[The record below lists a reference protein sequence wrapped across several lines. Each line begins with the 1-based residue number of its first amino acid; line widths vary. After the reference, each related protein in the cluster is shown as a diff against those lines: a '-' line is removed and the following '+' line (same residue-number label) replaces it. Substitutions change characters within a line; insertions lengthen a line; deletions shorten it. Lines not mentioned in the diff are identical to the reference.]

1 VEIVV
6 CSCLMVGAALGAHPA
21 PWHLDGWTCRAV
33 VTIPEPLAD
42 RSVDTAAVRV
52 LCQGQAQAAGNDY
65 RVVDAAGQRV
75 QFQLMFHDAER
86 YSLIAFRATD
96 VGQTYYIYFGNP
108 AAERAA
114 EQVIS
119 DPKPGAGPPSGVWV
133 PRYGLVYTTLRR
145 PEGDNP
151 KTVTDLA
158 AMLAASPAQDGA
170 RFQRQISDGFNPF
183 GSSDN
188 YMSVYRGWI
197 EIPAAGRY
205 RFCTAS
211 NEASFSFLDG
221 KELIHWPGR
230 HTEERGIH
238 GEKNAAV
245 ELSAGRHYIEYYHEE
260 VALQQMAFL
269 GWSPPYAQPTDKN
282 AAAMEPFS
290 GIPESVFVA
299 PHQALVARYEAPN
312 AAAPRFEPAI
322 VDTIWP
328 ELRHEGQYT
337 RCRFVVNPA
346 GRLGDAATYRWD
358 FGDGQSAAGAEVE
371 HVYLVVGTYTVK
383 CTVEPEGGTAK
394 WPLVVYEVQHVTE
407 QIREGNSAEY
417 VKMVSGY
424 DRTRLD
430 AAALKELAHLLAESG
445 DPKAAIEVGGE
456 FTARFAGEKP
466 DWLPGVRRLMADCAL
481 QLGGAQADGGPL
493 DIAKLDEAIAN
504 YLASLTDA
512 TPPAERFDV
521 LTRLVKLLG
530 IDRDAPEKALE
541 IYAQAEEAA
550 KGKRLD
556 EAGLIAYRKTIIA
569 AGDVRLWHAE
579 PERAR
584 TLYRKA
590 EALTARPI
598 AAQVRSAQLGAY
610 PNLIREFTET
620 GDFGAAL
627 DVVDRWEN
635 AFPTEKLAGQT
646 FFWRGKLLALRGQ
659 HQYAARHLARAVGLA
674 VGAGFESEARWLL
687 AQSLRELGRADD
699 ARRELAKL
707 VAAGFGD
714 DFAERAKKQL
724 SEGK

>member
-1 VEIVV
+1 MDIVL
-6 CSCLMVGAALGAHPA
+6 CSCLMVGAALSADSA
-21 PWHLDGWTCRAV
+21 SWHLDGWNCRAA

-42 RSVDTAAVRV
+42 RMVDTAAVRV
-52 LCQGQAQAAGNDY
+52 LCQGQAQASGNDY
-65 RVVDAAGQRV
+65 RVTDAAGRPV
-75 QFQLMFHDAER
+75 LFQLMFHDAAR
-86 YSLIAFRATD
+86 YSLISFRVTD
-96 VGQTYYIYFGNP
+96 VSQTFYVYFGNP

-114 EQVIS
+114 EQVVA
-119 DPKPGAGPPSGVWV
+119 DPKPGAGPPSGAWV

-151 KTVTDLA
+151 KTVADLA

-170 RFQRQISDGFNPF
+170 RYQRQIADGFNPF

-197 EIPAAGRY
+197 EIPATGRY

-238 GEKNAAV
+238 GEKNAAA

-269 GWSPPYAQPTDKN
+269 GWSPPGTEMKQ
-282 AAAMEPFS
+282 FS

-299 PHQALVARYEAPN
+299 PHQAVVERYETPD
-312 AAAPRFEPAI
+312 AAALRFDPAI

-328 ELRHEGQYT
+328 ELRYEGQYT
-337 RCRFVVNPA
+337 RCRFQLDPA
-346 GRLGDAATYRWD
+346 GRLGEAATYRWD
-358 FGDGQSAAGAEVE
+358 FGDGQSATGTDVE
-371 HVYLVVGTYTVK
+371 HVYLAVGAYTVK
-383 CTVEPEGGTAK
+383 LAVENASGGATAQ

-407 QIREGNSAEY
+407 QIREGKPAVY
-417 VKMVSGY
+417 LKMVSGY
-424 DRTRLD
+424 DRSRLD

-445 DPKAAIEVGGE
+445 DPKAAIEVAGE
-456 FTARFAGEKP
+456 FLARYSSDKP

-481 QLGGAQADGGPL
+481 QPGGAQAEGGRLDG
-493 DIAKLDEAIAN
+493 AKLDEAVAN

-521 LTRLVKLLG
+521 LARLVKLLG
-530 IDRDAPEKALE
+530 IDRDAPDKALE

-550 KGKRLD
+550 KGTKFD
-556 EAGLIAYRKTIIA
+556 EAGLVAYRKTIIA

-579 PERAR
+579 PDRAR
-584 TLYRKA
+584 ALYRKA
-590 EALTARPI
+590 EALAARPI

-620 GDFGAAL
+620 GDYGAAL

-659 HQYAARHLARAVGLA
+659 QQYAARHLARAVGLA

-687 AQSLRELGRADD
+687 AQSLGELGRADD

-714 DFAERAKKQL
+714 EFAEMAKKEL
-724 SEGK
+724 NSK